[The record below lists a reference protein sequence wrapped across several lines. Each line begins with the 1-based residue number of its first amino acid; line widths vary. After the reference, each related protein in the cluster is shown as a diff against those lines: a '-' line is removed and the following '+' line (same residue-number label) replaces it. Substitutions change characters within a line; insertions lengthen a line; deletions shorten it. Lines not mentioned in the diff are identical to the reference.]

1 MLYTAQ
7 FLVRCLVHQDQFDRW
22 VNVLAD
28 NDNLAPAGANLEDE
42 TIPAVSLLF
51 FY

>member
-1 MLYTAQ
+1 MLYTVG
-7 FLVRCLVHQDQFDRW
+7 FLLRWLIHQDQFDRW